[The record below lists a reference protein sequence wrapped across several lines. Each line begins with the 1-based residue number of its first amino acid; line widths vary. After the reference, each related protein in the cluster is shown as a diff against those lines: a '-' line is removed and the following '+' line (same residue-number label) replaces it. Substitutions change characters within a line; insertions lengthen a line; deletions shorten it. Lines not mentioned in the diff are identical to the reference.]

1 MTPDAIKDVVI
12 RAIARIAP
20 EIKPESI
27 QPGLSLRE
35 QLDLDSVD
43 FLNLMVSLH
52 EQLGVDIPE
61 ADYAKLST
69 LDGAVAYLVQAH
81 PLTR

>member
-61 ADYAKLST
+61 ADYAKLAT
-69 LDGAVAYLVQAH
+69 LDGAVAYLVQAQ